1 MPLGERAYSGLLQRV
16 VSRSR
21 HGGGRRS
28 CSRRRRATFEELS
41 TGFPHQRLHYNDL
54 SGSASRPR
62 LNLKVHLLQVAATL
76 SPPALPSGLKQHS
89 KPQVQ
94 GLEIV
99 VVSGAARC
107 RVQVIASASCRC
119 GSLQVAPAQRTV
131 CSFELSDMP
140 TNESKKQQLVPA
152 GS

>member
-1 MPLGERAYSGLLQRV
+1 MPLGEQAHSDLLQRV
-16 VSRSR
+16 VSQSCHR
-21 HGGGRRS
+21 GGRRS
-28 CSRRRRATFEELS
+28 CSRRRRATFEELT

-76 SPPALPSGLKQHS
+76 SPPARPSGLKQHS

-99 VVSGAARC
+99 VASGAARC
-107 RVQVIASASCRC
+107 RVRVIASASCR
-119 GSLQVAPAQRTV
+119 SLQVAPAQRTV